1 MSAKEPIPSTSEY
14 QLIKRNSKDT
24 KVLTEKL
31 EAELID
37 SMDQS
42 LRDICLFLFIH
53 SSALDR
59 LSDFIVDKEGISKP
73 ALCQWFTI
81 YDLLTLHK
89 HLGKNIYTESH
100 SLILLAAHWIVSWP
114 IDRNRLFELFDDAM
128 KEINTQGKQTQFRT
142 LVKKYTDFR
151 NQLVN
156 ANLRLVAHLAGRYRD
171 KGLDTEE
178 LIQEGTLGV
187 IQAANRFNASLG
199 NRFTTYAYWWIQQAL
214 KQALSDKRGV
224 VRLPTNVTD
233 RISSINK
240 HEQAYIKQHG
250 HTPTIKQLNGFSG
263 LDIQLLE
270 QFQKIGNL
278 GISLNTPAFDSDGE
292 DKIHGLSNEELP
304 IYNAMTHWSHHR
316 LIQRFVEL
324 LSERQA
330 TVIRLYHGIETR
342 QELTFREIAPVLGI
356 TLERTRQI
364 YHEALK
370 ILKENL
376 QEDSQLAGFFE
387 E

>member
-14 QLIKRNSKDT
+14 QLIKQNSKDT
-24 KVLTEKL
+24 KVLTEQL
-31 EAELID
+31 ESELIAA
-37 SMDQS
+37 MDQS
-42 LRDICLFLFIH
+42 LKDICLFLFIH
-53 SSALDR
+53 SSVLDA
-59 LSDFIVDKEGISKP
+59 LSDFIVDKEDISQSE
-73 ALCQWFTI
+73 LCQWMTI
-81 YDLLTLHK
+81 CDLLIVHK
-89 HLGKNIYTESH
+89 HLGKNIHTESH
-100 SLILLAAHWIVSWP
+100 SLVLLAARWVVNWP
-114 IDRNRLFELFDDAM
+114 IDRNRLFELFNKAM
-128 KEINTQGKQTQFRT
+128 GEIDTQEKQVQFRS
-142 LVKKYTDFR
+142 LMQKYTNFR

-214 KQALSDKRGV
+214 KQALSDKRGA

-233 RISSINK
+233 RIHSINK
-240 HEQAYIKQHG
+240 HTQAYIRQHG
-250 HTPTIKQLNGFSG
+250 HSPTVKQLHGFSG

-278 GISLNTPAFDSDGE
+278 GISLNTPMFEDDGE
-292 DKIHGLSNEELP
+292 DKIHGLSNDELP
-304 IYNAMTHWSHHR
+304 IHNAMNHWSHHK
-316 LIQRFVEL
+316 LAKHFVNL

-330 TVIRLYHGIETR
+330 TVIRLYHGIDTR

-376 QEDSQLAGFFE
+376 QEDHQLADFFKD
-387 E
+387 